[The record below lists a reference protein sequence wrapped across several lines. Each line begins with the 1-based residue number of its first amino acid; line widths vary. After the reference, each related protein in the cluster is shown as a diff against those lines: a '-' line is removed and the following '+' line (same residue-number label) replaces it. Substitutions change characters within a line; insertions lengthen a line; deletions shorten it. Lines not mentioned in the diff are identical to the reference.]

1 MNKKAAAIVG
11 GILVLGLGV
20 FGFTK
25 LNSGHKINKHNK
37 NRVLNKQLFR

>member
-25 LNSGHKINKHNK
+25 LNSGSQNQHSKNK
-37 NRVLNKQLFR
+37 VLNKQLFR